1 MAYRYLI
8 TGGAGFIGSNIAE
21 ELLARGEYVRIL
33 DNLSTGSE
41 ENISEFKNNV
51 DFIHGDIRNTEDV
64 KRAVKDIDFVIHQAA
79 LGSVARSLEAPMET
93 NDVNVNG
100 TLNMLINARDAGV
113 KRFIYASSSSVYG
126 NCKEFPQDESFK
138 PGPISPYAVSKLT
151 GECYCRVFNETMGL
165 ETVVLRYFNVF
176 GPRQNP
182 RSKYSAVI
190 PIFIRNLMKDQP
202 CIINGDGAQSRDFTF
217 VSNVTDANIAACTA
231 RSAVGKVINVARG
244 ENHSVQDVAEGIK
257 KILNKNIDS
266 VYGPDRAG
274 DIKRSIANVKELKEV
289 LKIETGVTFN
299 AGLKKTV
306 DWFLKSG
313 S

>member
-1 MAYRYLI
+1 VADKYLV

-21 ELLARGEYVRIL
+21 ELFARGESVRIL

-41 ENISEFKNNV
+41 ENISAFKNDV
-51 DFIHGDIRNTEDV
+51 DFINGDIRNTEVV

-79 LGSVARSLEAPMET
+79 LGSVARSLEEPLET
-93 NDVNVNG
+93 NDVNVGG

-113 KRFIYASSSSVYG
+113 KRLIYASSSSVYG
-126 NCKEFPQDESFK
+126 NCKVFPQDESFK

-190 PIFIRNLMKDQP
+190 PIFIRNLLNDQP
-202 CIINGDGAQSRDFTF
+202 CVINGDGAQSRDFTF
-217 VSNVTDANIAACTA
+217 VSNVTSANIAACTA
-231 RSAVGKVINVARG
+231 PGAAGRIINVARG

-257 KILNKNIDS
+257 KILNKNIES

-274 DIKRSIANVKELKEV
+274 DIKRSVANIKTLKEI
-289 LKIETGVTFN
+289 LKIELGVGFDE
-299 AGLKKTV
+299 GLKKTV
-306 DWFLKSG
+306 DWFLSSG
-313 S
+313 L